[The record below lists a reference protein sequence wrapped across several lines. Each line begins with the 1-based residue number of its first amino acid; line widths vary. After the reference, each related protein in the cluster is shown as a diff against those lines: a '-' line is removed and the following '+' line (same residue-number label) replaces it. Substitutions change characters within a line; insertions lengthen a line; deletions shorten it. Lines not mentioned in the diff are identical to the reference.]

1 MALPGDEVIKFLKD
15 LVDSGVQVQPAGVD
29 LTLRSVFR
37 FTSAGY
43 IGFKDKELPRVEE
56 IRPENGVW
64 TLPPGVYK
72 IMYNE
77 VIEVPRDSIG
87 LAFPRSTLLRLGVDI
102 RCAVWDPGYKGRSV
116 SLLVVHNPYGVKLRE
131 GARIAQLV
139 FIKLAKPPSKVY
151 RGDYYLENI

>member
-1 MALPGDEVIKFLKD
+1 LALPGDEVIKFLKD